1 VRDQV
6 VCLGQFEQ
14 AHCSDVPVHYR
25 QLQRSG
31 AIAMEER
38 SEKSNGMA
46 DGDTHQ
52 RPKKV
57 AISRLFGVFLYI
69 GATSFG
75 GGVIAYLREHLV
87 ERQKWLDED
96 QFLAA
101 LEIGETVPGLISTN
115 VAVIVGGR
123 LRGVRGS
130 LVTVVGMIL
139 PGAIAVFVL
148 GLLYARFRS
157 NPEVGATLSG
167 IAAAAVGLIF
177 AVTLQIGRREM
188 KHWRDIAILIPTFVL
203 VGILHISLLPV
214 LVVLAPIAIQLNHP
228 SKKELAA
235 YHARQ
240 ATYHAKLAEHH
251 EGVAARHAAGGTG
264 S

>member
-1 VRDQV
+1 MVR
-6 VCLGQFEQ
+6 
-14 AHCSDVPVHYR
+14 S
-25 QLQRSG
+25 
-31 AIAMEER
+31 
-38 SEKSNGMA
+38 SEKSIGLA
-46 DGDTHQ
+46 GSDAHQ
-52 RPKKV
+52 RSKQPT
-57 AISRLFGVFLYI
+57 ILQLFGVFLYI

-87 ERQKWLDED
+87 ERQKWLDPD
-96 QFLAA
+96 HFLAS

-123 LRGVRGS
+123 LRGVLGS
-130 LVTVVGMIL
+130 VAAVLGMTF
-139 PGAIAVFVL
+139 PGALGVLLL
-148 GLLYARFRS
+148 GLLYARFRG

-167 IAAAAVGLIF
+167 IGAAAVGLIF
-177 AVTLQIGRREM
+177 AVTLQIGHREM

-240 ATYHAKLAEHH
+240 ATYHARLAEHH
-251 EGVAARHAAGGTG
+251 EGVAARHAAGGAG